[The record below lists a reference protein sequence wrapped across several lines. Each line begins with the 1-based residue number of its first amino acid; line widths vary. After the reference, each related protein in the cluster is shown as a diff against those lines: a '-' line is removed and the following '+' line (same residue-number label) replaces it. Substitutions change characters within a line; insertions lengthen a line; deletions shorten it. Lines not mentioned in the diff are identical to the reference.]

1 MKAKVIVL
9 SFFLMSTGAAF
20 SQAKVVERSII
31 SKDASIR
38 TFHDL
43 DQLKSMQKGELIE
56 LYTER
61 VRVLVKI
68 LPNIALAKLPGV
80 TISDLGIPNDA
91 VNKKALEDVAQGTQD
106 FLTVSTDFQKKML
119 PYADKNTLVA
129 AILFFETTMKSLH
142 EFEGL

>member
-1 MKAKVIVL
+1 MKVRVVIL
-9 SFFLMSTGAAF
+9 SFFLMSTVVVF
-20 SQAKVVERSII
+20 SQAKAVERSII

-43 DQLKSMQKGELIE
+43 DQLKLMQKGELIE

-61 VRVLVKI
+61 VKVLVKI

-91 VNKKALEDVAQGTQD
+91 DNKKALEDVSQGTQD
-106 FLTVSTDFQKKML
+106 FLSVAGDFQKRML
-119 PYADKNTLVA
+119 PYADKNTLIA
-129 AILFFETTMKSLH
+129 AILFFEITMKSLH